1 MSEKIV
7 DTTKLKVS
15 IDISVDR
22 EEKFISSV
30 NTALGAS
37 FTRTHEAFSALA
49 ERLISGVGGVTLLA
63 TSTAYVD
70 EWIKD
75 RELISH
81 LYQAIDAKDAFCC
94 HYSAIEENVKCPPLH
109 NCQLCNDVHLG

>member
-7 DTTKLKVS
+7 DMTKLKVS
-15 IDISVDR
+15 MDISVDS
-22 EEKFISSV
+22 EAELISSI
-30 NTALGAS
+30 NATLGTN
-37 FTRTHEAFSALA
+37 FTKTHEVFTALA
-49 ERLISGVGGVTLLA
+49 ERLISGVSGVTLAA

-94 HYSAIEENVKCPPLH
+94 HYSAVEENVKCPPLH